1 MRSWS
6 TRCASSRVRATASRL
21 TGSAPARMRNRF
33 SIAVTTAQALVTAVI
48 TIVVGVVAAGAT
60 ITVGA
65 ASAGLL
71 ALGGVYAPLCNL
83 LEWIDELQS
92 VDTEGVEPLTS
103 VVGARLKTRADVVTL
118 NVTRDEVLANA
129 PEAMAGFFTVP
140 KVVE

>member
-1 MRSWS
+1 MSLDAAAVARIARLARIRV
-6 TRCASSRVRATASRL
+6 TDDEKNHLASELSQV
-21 TGSAPARMRNRF
+21 MD
-33 SIAVTTAQALVTAVI
+33 
-48 TIVVGVVAAGAT
+48 
-60 ITVGA
+60 
-65 ASAGLL
+65 
-71 ALGGVYAPLCNL
+71 
-83 LEWIDELQS
+83 WIDELQS

>member
-1 MRSWS
+1 MSLDAAAVARIA
-6 TRCASSRVRATASRL
+6 RLARIRVTDDEKTSL
-21 TGSAPARMRNRF
+21 
-33 SIAVTTAQALVTAVI
+33 
-48 TIVVGVVAAGAT
+48 AAELSQ
-60 ITVGA
+60 VMD
-65 ASAGLL
+65 
-71 ALGGVYAPLCNL
+71 
-83 LEWIDELQS
+83 WIDELQS

>member
-1 MRSWS
+1 MSLDAAAVARIA
-6 TRCASSRVRATASRL
+6 RLARIRVTDDEKTNL
-21 TGSAPARMRNRF
+21 
-33 SIAVTTAQALVTAVI
+33 
-48 TIVVGVVAAGAT
+48 AAELSQ
-60 ITVGA
+60 VMD
-65 ASAGLL
+65 
-71 ALGGVYAPLCNL
+71 
-83 LEWIDELQS
+83 WIDELQS